1 MSLRI
6 LAITLLSLALTA
18 CTQVVNRGPVA
29 GADLLVAPL
38 RGGAPLYTVTTSTPA
53 SVIAAEGDAAWNAG
67 SDTRRLQQ
75 LGRADLPGDLP
86 LDAADWYLVT
96 ASGGS
101 DFDIDADGRLESDV
115 GTPVQGSL
123 HAIVRGEQLL
133 ADGVA
138 VSPLTEAAY
147 RFVVDYLPEL
157 TDAELEET
165 LDTFAADLVSDT
177 DISGVVEY
185 RDLLLANRL
194 YALEN
199 TLPGQAAAVDALAE
213 AIADGAADERLREL
227 ALAISSRGA
236 PGPIAEAVYAATI
249 HQSLVETYC
258 AICHVEGGWGERA
271 SANRVVRDD
280 DPEYASKNTENFR
293 NLLGRYDVAALA
305 ATPRGVGHGGGRVV
319 PEGDPV
325 LDAFEAWLKL
335 L

>member
-1 MSLRI
+1 M
-6 LAITLLSLALTA
+6 LLSLALA
-18 CTQVVNRGPVA
+18 GCTQVVNRGPVA
-29 GADLLVAPL
+29 GAALHVTPL
-38 RGGAPLYTVTTSTPA
+38 RGGAPLYTGTTSTPS
-53 SVIAAEGDAAWNAG
+53 SVIAAEGETAWSAG
-67 SDTRRLQQ
+67 SDVRRLQL
-75 LGRADLPGDLP
+75 LGRADLPGDIP
-86 LDAADWYLVT
+86 LGAADWYLVT

-101 DFDIDADGRLESDV
+101 DFDIDTDGRLESDV
-115 GTPVQGSL
+115 GTPVQGAL

-157 TDAELEET
+157 TDDELDET
-165 LDTFAADLVSDT
+165 LDTLAADLVSDT
-177 DISGVVEY
+177 DNNGVVEY

-194 YALEN
+194 YALER
-199 TLPGQAAAVDALAE
+199 TLPGQAATVDALAE
-213 AIADGAADERLREL
+213 AIANGAREERLHEL

-236 PGPIAEAVYAATI
+236 PGPVAEAIYAATI
-249 HQSLVETYC
+249 HQPLVETYC

-293 NLLGRYDVAALA
+293 SLLQRSSVADLA
-305 ATPRGVGHGGGRVV
+305 AAPRGVGHGGGRVV
-319 PEGDPV
+319 PEDDPV